1 MNIRQ
6 LVLPITWKLSYEK
19 SEYVVTDCNRYAFEW
34 LEKWPIRI
42 HENFVCLTGE
52 CGSGKSHLAY
62 LWAKRVG
69 AEIISCKTSIPNSLF
84 NLSCDIGN
92 KRFFVIDDADNINE
106 DVLLFCFYNTIKIN
120 NAYALFVS
128 KEPPVRWNIKL
139 ADVKSRLFT
148 MSVLNIKNPSES
160 AMQTVI
166 FEMFKQ
172 RGIIVQN
179 SIITMIMNNIERSYA
194 SIVNLVNAIDVKLLN
209 NNKLN
214 KQIIKQILDK
224 TS

>member
-1 MNIRQ
+1 M
-6 LVLPITWKLSYEK
+6 
-19 SEYVVTDCNRYAFEW
+19 
-34 LEKWPIRI
+34 
-42 HENFVCLTGE
+42 
-52 CGSGKSHLAY
+52 
-62 LWAKRVG
+62 
-69 AEIISCKTSIPNSLF
+69 
-84 NLSCDIGN
+84 
-92 KRFFVIDDADNINE
+92 
-106 DVLLFCFYNTIKIN
+106 
-120 NAYALFVS
+120 FVS